1 MSWMEGAELRYTIRL
16 EAAHLLLE
24 TGVDCAASDG
34 ETPSYIAAQQ
44 SHVEM
49 DKELPDAGLDYDK
62 ASTPTGAT
70 QLRIAGEKGY
80 V

>member
-1 MSWMEGAELRYTIRL
+1 MEGAELRCLRL
-16 EAAHLLLE
+16 EWIVPPVMEKHPHTLQLSRAMLKW
-24 TGVDCAASDG
+24 S
-34 ETPSYIAAQQ
+34 
-44 SHVEM
+44 